1 MEEKKFAASVVK
13 YVCPI
18 CGQIDEDASA
28 IVMNTR
34 LTKADARKVEEM
46 HNKVVGYSDKPCKE
60 CQKILDQDAFFVIGI
75 DLDKSDDMKNPW
87 RTGHLVGIK
96 KASEFYQHLPE
107 ECKGKNALFMDYRE
121 MEKFGMIKQ

>member
-1 MEEKKFAASVVK
+1 MEEKKLGTAIVK

-18 CGQIDEDASA
+18 CGQINEDASA

-75 DLDKSDDMKNPW
+75 DPEKSDDMKNPW
-87 RTGHLVGIK
+87 RTGHLAGIK

-107 ECKGKNALFMDYRE
+107 EYKGKDALFMDYRE
-121 MEKFGMIKQ
+121 MRQLRMIR

>member
-1 MEEKKFAASVVK
+1 MEEKKLGTAIVK
-13 YVCPI
+13 YICPI
-18 CGQIDEDASA
+18 CGQVDEDASA

-75 DLDKSDDMKNPW
+75 DPEKSDDMKNPW

-107 ECKGKNALFMDYRE
+107 EYKGKNALFMDYRE
-121 MEKFGMIKQ
+121 MRQLRMIR

>member
-1 MEEKKFAASVVK
+1 MEEKKFGTAIVK

-18 CGQIDEDASA
+18 CGQINEDASS

-34 LTKADARKVEEM
+34 LTKADAKKVEEM

-75 DLDKSDDMKNPW
+75 DPEKSDDMKNPW

-107 ECKGKNALFMDYRE
+107 EYKGKNALFMDYRK
-121 MEKFGMIKQ
+121 MRQLRMIR

>member
-1 MEEKKFAASVVK
+1 MEENKLGIAIVK

-18 CGQIDEDASA
+18 CGQINEDASS

-34 LTKADARKVEEM
+34 LTKADAKKVEEM

-75 DLDKSDDMKNPW
+75 DLEKSDDMKNPW

-107 ECKGKNALFMDYRE
+107 EYKGKNALFMDYRE
-121 MEKFGMIKQ
+121 IRQLGMIR

>member
-1 MEEKKFAASVVK
+1 MEEKKLGTAIVK

-18 CGQIDEDASA
+18 CGQIDEDASS

-34 LTKADARKVEEM
+34 LTKADAKKVEEM

-60 CQKILDQDAFFVIGI
+60 CQKILDQGAFFVIGI
-75 DLDKSDDMKNPW
+75 DPEKSDDMKNPW

-107 ECKGKNALFMDYRE
+107 EYKGKNALFMDYRE
-121 MEKFGMIKQ
+121 MRQLGMIR

>member
-1 MEEKKFAASVVK
+1 MEEKKLGTAIVK

-34 LTKADARKVEEM
+34 LTKADTKKVEEM

-75 DLDKSDDMKNPW
+75 DLEKSDDMKNPW

-107 ECKGKNALFMDYRE
+107 EYKGKDAIFMDYRE
-121 MEKFGMIKQ
+121 MEKFGMIR

>member
-1 MEEKKFAASVVK
+1 MEEKQLGTAIVK

-18 CGQIDEDASA
+18 CGQINEDASS

-34 LTKADARKVEEM
+34 LTKADAKKVEEM
-46 HNKVVGYSDKPCKE
+46 HDKVVGYSDKPCKE

-75 DLDKSDDMKNPW
+75 DPEKSDDMKNPW

-107 ECKGKNALFMDYRE
+107 EYKGKNALFMDYRE
-121 MEKFGMIKQ
+121 MRQLGMIR

>member
-1 MEEKKFAASVVK
+1 MEENKLGTAIVK

-18 CGQIDEDASA
+18 CGQINEEASA
-28 IVMNTR
+28 IVLNKR
-34 LTKADARKVEEM
+34 LTRADANKVKEM

-75 DLDKSDDMKNPW
+75 DPEKSDDMKNPW

-107 ECKGKNALFMDYRE
+107 EYKGKNALFMDYKE
-121 MEKFGMIKQ
+121 MRQLGMIR

>member
-1 MEEKKFAASVVK
+1 MEEKKLGTAIVK

-34 LTKADARKVEEM
+34 LTKEEAKKVEEM
-46 HNKVVGYSDKPCKE
+46 HGKVVGYSDKPCKE
-60 CQKILDQDAFFVIGI
+60 CQKILDQGAFFVIGI
-75 DLDKSDDMKNPW
+75 DPEKSDDMKNPW

-107 ECKGKNALFMDYRE
+107 EYKGKNALFMDYRE
-121 MEKFGMIKQ
+121 MRQLGMIR

>member
-1 MEEKKFAASVVK
+1 MEENKLGTAIVK

-34 LTKADARKVEEM
+34 LTKADAKKVEEM
-46 HNKVVGYSDKPCKE
+46 HNKIVGYSDKPCKE

-75 DLDKSDDMKNPW
+75 DPEKSDDMKNPW

-96 KASEFYQHLPE
+96 KASKFYQHLSE
-107 ECKGKNALFMDYRE
+107 EYKGKNALFMDYKE
-121 MEKFGMIKQ
+121 MRQLGMIR

>member
-1 MEEKKFAASVVK
+1 MKKKLGVALVK

-18 CGQIDEDASA
+18 CGEAKEDLQA
-28 IVMNTR
+28 IVINTQ
-34 LTKADARKVEEM
+34 LTESMAEKVEEM
-46 HNKVVGYSDKPCKE
+46 HDKVIGFSDKPCKE

-75 DLDKSDDMKNPW
+75 DPEKSDDMKNPW

-107 ECKGKNALFMDYRE
+107 EYKGKNALFMDYRE
-121 MEKFGMIKQ
+121 MRQLRMIR

>member
-1 MEEKKFAASVVK
+1 MEEKKLGTAIVK

-18 CGQIDEDASA
+18 CGQINEDASS

-34 LTKADARKVEEM
+34 LTRVDAKKVEEM

-75 DLDKSDDMKNPW
+75 DPEKSDDMKNPW

-96 KASEFYQHLPE
+96 KVSEFYQHLPE
-107 ECKGKNALFMDYRE
+107 EYKGKDALFMDYRE
-121 MEKFGMIKQ
+121 MEKLGMIR